1 MQYRLRGHA
10 ALQTQQQSILA
21 QEHTKNH
28 TTSGSSWVRINDSG
42 YLKTAI
48 TSQFASELLSPV
60 RDAPTGPPAT
70 AVEMS
75 ILRGAK
81 FSDQS

>member
-42 YLKTAI
+42 
-48 TSQFASELLSPV
+48 
-60 RDAPTGPPAT
+60 
-70 AVEMS
+70 
-75 ILRGAK
+75 
-81 FSDQS
+81 